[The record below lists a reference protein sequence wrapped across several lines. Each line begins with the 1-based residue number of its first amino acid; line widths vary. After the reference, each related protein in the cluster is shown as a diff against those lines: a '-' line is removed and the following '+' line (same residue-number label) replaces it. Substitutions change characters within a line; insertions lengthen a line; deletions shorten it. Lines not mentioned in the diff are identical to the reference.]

1 MDGRTYNVLFLCT
14 GNSARS
20 ILAEG
25 ILRQDG
31 QGRFNAHSAESQPR
45 GTVNRL
51 ALKVLG
57 DHGYPTEGYRSK
69 SWDEFAAPGAP
80 VMDFILT
87 VCDTAAGEACPVW
100 PGHPSIAH
108 WGIEDPAAVA
118 GSDLDREQA
127 FVQAFHLL
135 KSRISAFA
143 HLPLASL
150 DQFTMRT
157 RLRVIGYMKG
167 ESKLAGGECGPQVG

>member
-1 MDGRTYNVLFLCT
+1 M
-14 GNSARS
+14 
-20 ILAEG
+20 
-25 ILRQDG
+25 
-31 QGRFNAHSAESQPR
+31 
-45 GTVNRL
+45 

-87 VCDTAAGEACPVW
+87 VCDTAAREACPVW
-100 PGHPSIAH
+100 LGHPSITH
-108 WGIEDPAAVA
+108 WGIADPAAVA

-127 FVQAFHLL
+127 FVQAFQLL

-143 HLPLASL
+143 HLPVENL
-150 DQFTMRT
+150 DQFTMGT
-157 RLRVIGYMKG
+157 RLRAIGYLEG
-167 ESKLAGGECGPQVG
+167 ESKLARGECGPQVG